1 MIFVLISECG
11 LIRELVSLRGSLG
24 SESYLTSLCTNKSSW
39 PGDCASTLVVAFVVF
54 PGDRQV
60 CWRSPLK
67 IDQREL
73 VVQPFC
79 VLRVFLQTRCAMS
92 RPPSWLRG
100 VDEVGC
106 LDFLQTVPWG
116 ATPEKMTEYAEWLV
130 TNGADSLD
138 AIAALDP
145 ASFAG
150 SPLLALHIPVMIRT
164 AVKAVAARDGI
175 SSSGA
180 VAAAGGGGWQHLVRF
195 LTLGLVDLDCHVR

>member
-1 MIFVLISECG
+1 MLAFTPQDRSKGVGSATL
-11 LIRELVSLRGSLG
+11 LRF
-24 SESYLTSLCTNKSSW
+24 
-39 PGDCASTLVVAFVVF
+39 ASV
-54 PGDRQV
+54 
-60 CWRSPLK
+60 
-67 IDQREL
+67 
-73 VVQPFC
+73 
-79 VLRVFLQTRCAMS
+79 LQTRCAMS

-150 SPLLALHIPVMIRT
+150 SPLLAMHIPVMIRT
-164 AVKAVAARDGI
+164 AVKAVAARDGV

-180 VAAAGGGGWQHLVRF
+180 VAAAGGGGD
-195 LTLGLVDLDCHVR
+195 GNNGCDS